1 VAYESF
7 PNIGHNNRAVSS
19 AEYEQLS
26 VPLGL
31 SGLLNYAAVHPII
44 ADSSGRHVKLVAG
57 VAALIR
63 GHRFNNLT
71 ETIIPIAANA
81 AGQPRIDLVV
91 LRLNRATYEIAPF
104 VIQGNAAAAPI
115 APTAVRQNT
124 LDGTGFWDIPLVE
137 VRVANGATTI
147 ANADI
152 THRAWWITG
161 TGYVSTTDG
170 RPPAEP
176 GVAWFETN
184 SNTEWIGMASGQY
197 RRMAYSTGVITV
209 TPPAGWSGQL
219 RFARNVDTVFMT
231 ISIRRTGGN
240 VANTSNMTV
249 ATITPFYRPPAQWD
263 GVYHCSF
270 PDHSSNIWINTDGT
284 VVIAGTQNADGIPTN
299 AYVFGSVTWPAAA
312 A

>member
-1 VAYESF
+1 MAYESF
-7 PNIGHNNRAVSS
+7 PNVPHNNRAVSS
-19 AEYEQLS
+19 AEYEQLA

-31 SGLLNYAAVHPII
+31 SGLVDYNAVHPIV
-44 ADSSGRHVKLVAG
+44 ADSSGRHVKLIAG
-57 VAALIR
+57 VKALIR

-71 ETIIPIAANA
+71 ETIVTIAANG

-91 LRLNRATYEIAPF
+91 LRLNRATYEITPY

-124 LDGTGFWDIPLVE
+124 LDGTGVWDIPLVE

-147 ANADI
+147 ANGDI
-152 THRAWWITG
+152 THRAWWISG
-161 TGYVSTTDG
+161 SGYVSTTAG

-184 SNTEWIGMASGQY
+184 SNSEWIGMNSGQY
-197 RRMAYSTGVITV
+197 RRMSYGTGVVTV
-209 TPPAGWSGQL
+209 TPPSGWSGQL
-219 RFARNVDTVFMT
+219 RFVRNTDSVFMT

-240 VANTSNMTV
+240 VANTSNMTI
-249 ATITPFYRPPAQWD
+249 ANITEHYRPPAQWD

-270 PDHSSNIWINTDGT
+270 PDHSSNIWINTDGA
-284 VVIAGTQNADGIPTN
+284 VILAGTQNADGIPTN
-299 AYVFGSVTWPAAA
+299 AYCFGSVSWPASAP
-312 A
+312 